1 MRCENGGPIADE
13 FGAMFLPVRESDHSS
28 GNFRTLPQPRVT
40 TTLYWANCGWQA
52 IKLSLLILDQDD

>member
-1 MRCENGGPIADE
+1 
-13 FGAMFLPVRESDHSS
+13 
-28 GNFRTLPQPRVT
+28 VT